1 MKTLGGSTFV
11 WNGIKQDYNFI
22 ETLECLYELCDE
34 VSVACGGDDGTVDMV
49 ISWIKDKTNFA
60 WTTTGN
66 EKSYFRYVIDGKTI
80 LVNIISKQEWDSQKG
95 REKLSYFSNIA
106 IAMLST
112 DWNFYLQCDEI
123 LHEES
128 FPFVR
133 QAIEHDVQAYFCR
146 RLNLWRDPWH
156 MLNVPQDRK
165 PCSTEVIRLARTKYR
180 CVDDAESLGVPDVHI
195 FGDIDLIQIFHMG
208 FVRDPVKHLEKI
220 RHMQTEVFLWGDYD
234 EKAKNCDQLQP
245 DRWFDPEKDLIP
257 IPRPLPKFIRQWC
270 EERYPNQ

>member
-11 WNGIKQDYNFI
+11 WRGDDQDYNYK
-22 ETLECLYELCDE
+22 ETIHCLCELCDE
-34 VSVACGGDDGTVDMV
+34 VVIMAGGPDGTFWQCVEFTDSLKQFHHKRIIV
-49 ISWIKDKTNFA
+49 SEISQKM
-60 WTTTGN
+60 
-66 EKSYFRYVIDGKTI
+66 
-80 LVNIISKQEWDSQKG
+80 WDSQQG
-95 REKLSYFSNIA
+95 REKLSYFSNMA
-106 IAMLST
+106 IEKLKT
-112 DWNFYLQCDEI
+112 DWVFYLQCDEI

-156 MLNVPQDRK
+156 MLNVQQERK
-165 PCSTEVIRLARTKYR
+165 PCSTEVIRLARTQYR

-234 EKAKNCDQLQP
+234 EKAKNCDRLIP
-245 DRWFDPEKDLIP
+245 ERWFSDADLLP

-270 EERYPNQ
+270 ESRYPDVTQ